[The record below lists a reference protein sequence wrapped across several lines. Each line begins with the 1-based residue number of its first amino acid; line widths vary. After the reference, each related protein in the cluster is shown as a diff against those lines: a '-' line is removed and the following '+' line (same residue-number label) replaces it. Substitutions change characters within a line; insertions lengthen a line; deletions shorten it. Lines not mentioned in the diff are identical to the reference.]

1 MPEHLIIQA
10 YSDARRLPGGDLL
23 PVIRLGN
30 EATWSRVLGESAAA
44 VVILE
49 NCRSGADLQ
58 HAHMALSVAEARLGI
73 AEATTRII
81 ASAADT
87 AESVLGLASYAGKSP
102 RLVGLTWDR
111 AAFCADIGCGLISE
125 TAEAARLQLV
135 IAARA
140 AGVVAYDSPKAK
152 IGGDGLSE
160 AFIEHSRSLGFHGAV
175 LLTQG
180 RCGRISSNTSLASE

>member
-1 MPEHLIIQA
+1 MPEHLKIQA
-10 YSDARRLPGGDLL
+10 YNDARRLPGDGLL

-30 EATWSRVLGESAAA
+30 EASWGRVLGESAAA
-44 VVILE
+44 VVILA
-49 NCRSGADLQ
+49 NCRGGADLQ
-58 HAHMALSVAEARLGI
+58 HAHMALSVAEAQLGI

-87 AESVLGLASYAGKSP
+87 AESVLELASYAGKSP

-111 AAFCADIGCGLISE
+111 AAFCADIGCDPASE
-125 TAEAARLQLV
+125 TAESVRWQLV

-140 AGVVAYDSPKAK
+140 AGVPAYDSPKAE

-160 AFIEHSRSLGFHGAV
+160 AFIAHSRSLGFDGAV
-175 LLTQG
+175 FPAQG
-180 RCGRISSNTSLASE
+180 RSGRINSKTSLASQ